1 MPTSDPHTHVIDY
14 RAAEQLLAARDPRGA
29 VKLLDSVIAAH
40 PENTA
45 ARLLRA
51 RAFFAA
57 AQLRPAELEFELV
70 LEREPDNAFA
80 HFALA
85 RTFERSGRPEQAKRH
100 FRLAAALDPR
110 PEYLQAARFDTD
122 PHPDPGGTPD
132 PGSTED

>member
-1 MPTSDPHTHVIDY
+1 MPQPTPENHVIDY
-14 RAAEQLLAARDPRGA
+14 RAAEQLLNARDPRGA
-29 VKLLDSVIAAH
+29 VKLLDPVIAAH

-51 RAFFAA
+51 RALFLG
-57 AQLRPAELEFELV
+57 AQLRAAELEFQIV

-85 RTFERSGRPEQAKRH
+85 RTLERANRSAEATRH

-110 PEYLQAARFDTD
+110 PDFVAAARF
-122 PHPDPGGTPD
+122 G
-132 PGSTED
+132 EAA

>member
-1 MPTSDPHTHVIDY
+1 VPEFREAALPERTPETHVIDY

-29 VKLLDSVIAAH
+29 VKLLDPVIAAH

-57 AQLRPAELEFELV
+57 AQLRPAELEFQIV

-85 RTFERSGRPEQAKRH
+85 RTLERANRPDEAQRH

-110 PEYLQAARFDTD
+110 PDYLAAARFDA
-122 PHPDPGGTPD
+122 
-132 PGSTED
+132 S

>member
-1 MPTSDPHTHVIDY
+1 MPEPTPETHVIDY
-14 RAAEQLLAARDPRGA
+14 RAAEQLLAARDPHGA

-51 RAFFAA
+51 RAFFGA
-57 AQLRPAELEFELV
+57 AQLRPAELEFQIV

-85 RTFERSGRPEQAKRH
+85 RTLERANRPAEAKRH

-110 PEYLQAARFDTD
+110 PDFVAAAGF
-122 PHPDPGGTPD
+122 GESG
-132 PGSTED
+132 